1 MERANGSNHG
11 GKKMSIITGFS
22 MFFLSFFPLW
32 ISVLFLDIKSIC
44 EGNPNI
50 RTEAISVLLIL
61 IVSII
66 SLIIL
71 MLEFN
76 PKNMQGSQEYSII
89 TAIEEK
95 TITADFLL
103 SYILPLFAF
112 DFTVWSEV
120 VLFLVFFFVFA
131 FLSIRHS
138 HFSVNILLELMN
150 YRFYS
155 CELKNEDGIS
165 ISKTVICQKILSA
178 RIGETILVRPIN
190 NEYAVKLYEEKQH

>member
-50 RTEAISVLLIL
+50 QTEAISVLLIL
-61 IVSII
+61 IVGII

-95 TITADFLL
+95 TITADF
-103 SYILPLFAF
+103 
-112 DFTVWSEV
+112 
-120 VLFLVFFFVFA
+120 FV
-131 FLSIRHS
+131 IVYTP
-138 HFSVNILLELMN
+138 SVCI
-150 YRFYS
+150 
-155 CELKNEDGIS
+155 
-165 ISKTVICQKILSA
+165 
-178 RIGETILVRPIN
+178 
-190 NEYAVKLYEEKQH
+190 